1 MNININ
7 ELHSIK
13 KPQVKQLNRFNPL
26 KLLMRKE
33 QSKAEMPAPPLKKVD
48 IADLE
53 NTPKTHRFLSSLRKE
68 KPLNHDKLDDT
79 VHTLKRLMHR
89 KPDKEIPDTYT
100 YSDMQHIQDK
110 LKKFSVTELEYLHG
124 NFENYPQ
131 EKITNLPEKR
141 SIELCKSVLADVLI
155 DKLYAQVPTNNPE
168 YRKLSE
174 RIARDKNILLPY
186 GFEKAYKALRAL
198 ENPLNMPTLKKHF
211 KNIEKR
217 KGIEEKLQHI
227 TEKHDKYSQLKLEYG
242 SNIEK
247 IDKDIE
253 AQRKPSQGE
262 SRQMTDL
269 LSHITAPLTAPLV
282 FLRLI

>member
-7 ELHSIK
+7 ELQSIK

-68 KPLNHDKLDDT
+68 KPLNHGKLDDT
-79 VHTLKRLMHR
+79 AHILQRLMR
-89 KPDKEIPDTYT
+89 KKPDKAIHDSNNQT
-100 YSDMQHIQDK
+100 DIQQIKKK
-110 LKKFSVTELEYLHG
+110 LKEFSVTELEYLHG

-131 EKITNLPEKR
+131 DTIKNNPDKR
-141 SIELCKSVLADVLI
+141 SIEASKLVLADVLT
-155 DKLYAQVPTNNPE
+155 DKLYKETPHNTPE
-168 YRKLSE
+168 YIELSE
-174 RIARDKNILLPY
+174 RIARDSNILLPY
-186 GFEKAYKALRAL
+186 GIGQAYKALRAL
-198 ENPLNMPTLKKHF
+198 ENPLNMPTPKKHF

-217 KGIEEKLQHI
+217 KGIEEKLHHI

-282 FLRLI
+282 FLRLM